1 MPSTGLWLR
10 VFVALLLAVLP
21 PLLLL
26 VGALLLAE
34 GVLSD
39 IDPNLVA
46 MMVVVGSVVW
56 AALLGIVY
64 TRGLGED
71 FRSLL
76 ALARR
81 GDPGTDLEIGDAY
94 RQMASSLDERNRQV
108 SALARE
114 ANLVPIDDTP
124 RRVVAAV
131 VSAVRSVMRDDTWRC
146 AVLASESEDILPPG
160 IYHGAD
166 ESRDIEPIGELERWA
181 AVSSAEVPAGR
192 VEGPWGAFA
201 VIDVAVSD
209 RMRAILYAPW
219 EGRVNP
225 SPAEVDL
232 LTLVGQHAG
241 TALEHSLLYARVRSQ
256 ADELNRLAAVQA
268 DFLRGVTHDLQTPL
282 TSIGALATELRADES
297 VPDRARDDL
306 ESITHQA
313 ERLRRMVGQLLV
325 ASRIEAGVLTSQQEV
340 FAVPPLVE
348 RTWAALR
355 ADRPFELVV
364 EGAPHLAVADPDRLE
379 QVLWALLDN
388 AVKYS
393 PAGASIAVH
402 IVPDG
407 NELAITVR
415 DSGIGMDE
423 ATRERAFEQFYR
435 SRDARRMVPDG
446 SGVGL
451 YAASGLMAAMGGSIS
466 IDTELGRGTAFTLR
480 IPAEPS
486 AAGE

>member
-10 VFVALLLAVLP
+10 VFVALLLAVMP

-26 VGALLLAE
+26 VGAILLAE
-34 GVLSD
+34 SVLSG
-39 IDPNLVA
+39 IDPDLVA
-46 MMVVVGSVVW
+46 MMVVGGSVVW

-64 TRGLGED
+64 TRVLGED

-76 ALARR
+76 TLARR

-108 SALARE
+108 ATLARE

-124 RRVVAAV
+124 RHVVAAV
-131 VSAVRSVMRDDTWRC
+131 VSAVRLVMRDDTWRC
-146 AVLASESEDILPPG
+146 AVLATESEDILPPG

-166 ESRDIEPIGELERWA
+166 DSRDVEPIGELERWA
-181 AVSSAEVPAGR
+181 AVSAAEVPAGR

-219 EGRVNP
+219 EGRVDP
-225 SPAEVDL
+225 TPAEVDL

-306 ESITHQA
+306 DSITHQA

-325 ASRIEAGVLTSQQEV
+325 ASRIEAGVLTPQQEV

-355 ADRPFELVV
+355 TDRPFDLVV

-393 PAGASIAVH
+393 PAGSPIAVH
-402 IVPDG
+402 IAPDG
-407 NELAITVR
+407 KELAITVR
-415 DSGIGMDE
+415 DTGIGMDE
-423 ATRERAFEQFYR
+423 TTRGRAFEQFYR
-435 SRDARRMVPDG
+435 AHDARRMVPDG

-451 YAASGLMAAMGGSIS
+451 YAASGLMAAMGGSVT

-486 AAGE
+486 AVGE